1 MNKSGFR
8 LLNLASFAPDWFK
21 SQFSI
26 SLSREF
32 SEMQA
37 IRTMPSTRSCFLI
50 MAHRKAT
57 ALMTLCFTTLTS
69 SLSLYSM
76 ATALV
81 FANSCSITNTRVIN
95 RSFKLLP
102 SLVSLMV
109 SRQVIMTPEC
119 WHRPRSTPQPQVDSG
134 PISTVRSM
142 GSFKCPRRMSTTLWG
157 HHFWSISTGLLCAR
171 ESSRDLT
178 WLDCHKRSRLR
189 LVSPDLMAWALTPI
203 SPMVLKIHGSGPR
216 SEM

>member
-1 MNKSGFR
+1 VARTPVRCLLGSRYTTHRSHWLLGPAPVLCSLLWISGSLMNKSGFR
-8 LLNLASFAPDWFK
+8 LLNLASFAPDLFK

-26 SLSREF
+26 SLSKAF
-32 SEMQA
+32 SEIQA
-37 IRTMPSTRSCFLI
+37 IRTMPSTLSCFLI

-57 ALMTLCFTTLTS
+57 APMTLCFTTLTY

-109 SRQVIMTPEC
+109 SRQVIMTPEY
-119 WHRPRSTPQPQVDSG
+119 WRRPRSTPQPQVDSG

-142 GSFKCPRRMSTTLWG
+142 GSFKCPRRMWTTL
-157 HHFWSISTGLLCAR
+157 
-171 ESSRDLT
+171 
-178 WLDCHKRSRLR
+178 
-189 LVSPDLMAWALTPI
+189 
-203 SPMVLKIHGSGPR
+203 
-216 SEM
+216 